1 MRTRDI
7 SVLCVLAGVLSVVG
21 TGPAAAQAE
30 IDRVLVRVGD
40 EVITQLDVRRARL
53 LKLVPASA
61 TTDADIQRELENH
74 WLMTIES
81 ARFSPAPPDQAAI
94 EAERERWLARL
105 GPGTDPTA
113 ALERAGMSEAE
124 LTTWFRAELTIRTY
138 IEGRFGLLSP
148 GERATAVEAW
158 IRGLR
163 DRAGLRESES
173 QN

>member
-7 SVLCVLAGVLSVVG
+7 CVSCALAGVLSVVG
-21 TGPAAAQAE
+21 AVPAAAQVE

-61 TTDADIQRELENH
+61 TTDADIQRDLENH
-74 WLMTIES
+74 WLMAVES

-94 EAERERWLARL
+94 DAERERWLARL
-105 GPGTDPTA
+105 DPGTDPTT
-113 ALERAGMSEAE
+113 ALERAGMSQAE

-138 IEGRFGLLSP
+138 IEGRFGLLPP

-163 DRAGLRESES
+163 DRAGLR
-173 QN
+173 